1 MTTDRITS
9 GVDDLIR
16 RLRQEGVATG
26 KTEAEE
32 ILEHARRQAEQRL
45 EHARLQAEQI
55 VQKARDEASHTKRA
69 GEEAVR
75 LAVRDAMLS
84 LKADVAR
91 QFADRLRHLVSHE
104 LRNEDFL
111 KQLILEVAGRA
122 APSAGRPAQIL
133 LPNESVGLEELR
145 RNPEEAEEGALS
157 HYVVT
162 IMKQMLRDGM
172 EVGTRDDDSVG
183 IRVALKDDDIEIDL
197 TDQSIAD
204 LLLRHLTPRFR
215 ALMEGVVQ

>member
-9 GVDDLIR
+9 GVDDLIQ
-16 RLRQEGVATG
+16 RLREEGVATG
-26 KTEAEE
+26 KTEADE
-32 ILEHARRQAEQRL
+32 IVENARREAEQRL
-45 EHARLQAEQI
+45 ETARQQAEQI

-69 GEEAVR
+69 GEEAVQ

-91 QFADRLRHLVSHE
+91 QFADRIRHLVSHE
-104 LRNEDFL
+104 LRNGDFL

-122 APSAGRPAQIL
+122 APSADRTAQIL
-133 LPNESVGLEELR
+133 LPNESIGTEELR
-145 RNPEEAEEGALS
+145 RNPEEAEEGTLS

-162 IMKQMLRDGM
+162 IMKDMLREGM
-172 EVGTRDDDSVG
+172 DVGVRDDESPG
-183 IRVALKDDDIEIDL
+183 IRIALKDDDIEIDL
-197 TDQSIAD
+197 TDRSIAT

-215 ALMEGVVQ
+215 AMMEGVIQ